1 MVFVIKLKIHML
13 QYTMIIGIAI
23 EIPFA
28 LGEMILGLEV
38 NLYKYKASYNLG
50 FYFVLLI
57 LK

>member
-1 MVFVIKLKIHML
+1 ML

-38 NLYKYKASYNLG
+38 NLYKYKLG
-50 FYFVLLI
+50 QDFMGPLQVWPMVCGE
-57 LK
+57 KW